1 MSGTLEIHGY
11 CGHTIQHSCGTG
23 SLGSILGLSVAEEP
37 EEQPTLVKEVN
48 IIFQQTDGGGVE
60 HGIRRF
66 QGVELDSRRSAQEF
80 GLSLRICIHLQNT
93 YMYTSAV

>member
-1 MSGTLEIHGY
+1 MIIVGNTWLLWTHPTFMGT
-11 CGHTIQHSCGTG
+11 
-23 SLGSILGLSVAEEP
+23 GSILGLSAAEEP
-37 EEQPTLVKEVN
+37 EEQPTIVKEVN

-80 GLSLRICIHLQNT
+80 GLSLRLRIHICT
-93 YMYTSAV
+93 P